1 MPATDQDLRS
11 KRVVNKPPNQ
21 IAPQL
26 TFSVELLRVARRIY
40 ATTKFLAQKF
50 GDYSSGKSATRA
62 CQS

>member
-21 IAPQL
+21 IAHQL

-40 ATTKFLAQKF
+40 ATTKF
-50 GDYSSGKSATRA
+50 
-62 CQS
+62 